1 MKFEDYKKDYSSIFK
16 QKEDFEK
23 LIKNLGMIKSLA
35 DLLED
40 VIIKRK
46 IAMDVVIY
54 TDKIVLEPSYTRG
67 QSVLDARKII
77 KELFFDIKW
86 KDCIYMIDKPTEN
99 ILVRYN
105 YVGDRDLLKL
115 INIWVKY
122 PNEESLPKS
131 ITKDGKCRFIEETR
145 KIKTFVCDK

>member
-131 ITKDGKCRFIEETR
+131 IAKNGKCRFIEETR